1 MKHEAV
7 IVGGGIIGGS
17 LAAALAD
24 QGIEVALVE
33 ARPAPKPAQ
42 AAFDPRIY
50 ALRPGSVRFLERCGI
65 WAQVDAAR
73 VAPVYEMAVFGDDG
87 ASSMRFDAYRSQ
99 MPELAVIAEDGN
111 LQHATSR
118 ALDLRPQVTR
128 VTGAACTHATWTA
141 DAVVLELEDGR
152 SLAASLAV
160 AADGADSRLRA
171 LAGIGIRREPYREL
185 GVVAN
190 FACEKPH
197 RNTAFQWF
205 RADGV
210 LALLPLPGQRVSMV
224 WSTPEAHAR
233 ELLAL
238 DPGALAQ
245 RVTAATA
252 GALGALEP
260 IGPGAEFPLR
270 RMRAANCVAHR
281 LALVGDAA
289 HNVHPL
295 AGQGLNLGLADAQ
308 MLAQAIAS
316 RAPTEDI
323 ASPALLARYRRSRS
337 EETLLMEFV
346 TDGLHS
352 LFRARL
358 PAIGW
363 LRNAGLRCTDRLS
376 PLKRFLVKRAAG

>member
-1 MKHEAV
+1 MEHEAI
-7 IVGGGIIGGS
+7 IVGGGIVGAS

-24 QGIEVALVE
+24 QGVDVALVE
-33 ARPAPKPAQ
+33 ARPAPRPAQ
-42 AAFDPRIY
+42 DAFDQRIY
-50 ALRPGSVRFLERCGI
+50 ALRPASVRFLERCGI
-65 WAQVDAAR
+65 WEQVDAAR

-87 ASSMRFDAYRSQ
+87 ASSMRFDAFRSQ
-99 MPELAVIAEDGN
+99 MPELAVIAEDNN
-111 LQHATSR
+111 LQTASSR
-118 ALDLRPQVTR
+118 ILDLRPQVTR
-128 VTGAACTHATWTA
+128 FTGAACTNATWTPNT
-141 DAVVLELEDGR
+141 VVLELEDGR
-152 SLAASLAV
+152 SLAARLAV
-160 AADGADSRLRA
+160 AADGAESRLRA
-171 LAGIGIRREPYREL
+171 LAGIEIRSESYHEL

-197 RNTAFQWF
+197 RGTAFQWF

-210 LALLPLPGQRVSMV
+210 LALLPLPGQRVSLV
-224 WSTPEAHAR
+224 WSTPEAHAHA
-233 ELLAL
+233 LLAL
-238 DPGALAQ
+238 DRGALSE
-245 RVTAATA
+245 RVTTATA
-252 GALGALEP
+252 GALGRLEA
-260 IGPGAEFPLR
+260 IGPCAGFPLR
-270 RMRAANCVAHR
+270 RMRAANSVAHR

-308 MLAQAIAS
+308 MLAQTIAS

-337 EETLLMEFV
+337 EETLLMELM

-376 PLKRFLVKRAAG
+376 PLKRFLAKRAAG